1 MKNPGLSLKEI
12 DGLLEQLY
20 RRLKGK
26 DQGLPFA
33 EPVAILL
40 AGLKTDDNSLY
51 SLQLPRFSSVMVNAL
66 ISGAWKS
73 FGYDGLESL
82 SIVAGDI
89 PLVTDIHRIDSVET
103 GMNGMASR
111 LAAISAI
118 LDGREPQP
126 DRPGEGDSEPPSA
139 KQDFFRESVTGSI
152 GLPLVSTFGTGTA
165 SFSTGRV
172 VTLQA
177 KVVLTGEWS
186 LRRKHEPAVHFEHIS
201 AEPDSPFEQQIFLAI
216 KEAEKTASS
225 KLGMPGLQ
233 RIPREYRISLPEL
246 ASLPSASIGMMS
258 GGSAGLGMTALA
270 ISLLGGLDLCR
281 KSRLIPEGTAFT
293 GMIDDKGNVLPVA
306 GHHLD
311 EKVRSVFFSTC
322 SRLAVPSSNMEKA
335 AEELAGL
342 RAQYPA
348 RRFELV
354 PVSETADIFGDR
366 KIAEIRNVPAA
377 RTILQRLFHWRKH
390 LATGVAA
397 LAAAFALLYVLPPYM
412 DRTIVRTEL
421 VDSLLVMYNKSD
433 HIIADHN
440 MRFTLGKVPTTK
452 FLRFFTVD
460 CMGDGRKET
469 IAIVSES
476 KDSKSNRPIKDQ
488 LHVLLFDHRGKI
500 VNRYAFSYWNEI
512 CGIDINP
519 YEGTVTHLLDSSRP
533 QMDME
538 GNWDLYLLIYCSRL
552 KTSTL
557 VKIAL
562 PDFSREIYA
571 NSGFINE
578 FIFMDL
584 DADSKED
591 LLVVGYNDIMEG
603 AFLAVLDPEY
613 VAGTSPDGYQ
623 YPVPGFEDN
632 VAKYFIKF
640 PDFYRAAP
648 LGHSGGKLTP
658 KFWRDPERFSIIV
671 KSRALDVQYFIDQK
685 MRCEKAIVCEF
696 SGGKFGSSN
705 KPEKENNEGVEKDEE
720 DLRNGFRYW
729 DGSEWASEP
738 VINRSY
744 LRIVGEK
751 KAKGSSAGM

>member
-73 FGYDGLESL
+73 FGYAGLESL

-126 DRPGEGDSEPPSA
+126 CQHGKDDPEPPSA
-139 KQDFFRESVTGSI
+139 KQDFFRESITGSI

-177 KVVLTGEWS
+177 KLVLTGEWS

-412 DRTIVRTEL
+412 DRTVARTEL
-421 VDSLLVMYNKSD
+421 VDSLLVMYNKSN
-433 HIIADHN
+433 HIVADHN
-440 MRFTLGKVPTTK
+440 IHFTLGKNQNNQL
-452 FLRFFTVD
+452 LRFFTVD
-460 CMGDGRKET
+460 CMGDGRDET
-469 IAIVSES
+469 IAIVSEG
-476 KDSKSNRPIKDQ
+476 KISKSNRPIKEQ
-488 LHVLLFDHRGKI
+488 LHIILFDHSGKV
-500 VNRYAFSYWNEI
+500 VNSYAFSYWKEL
-512 CGIDINP
+512 CGIEKNP
-519 YEGTVTHLLDSSRP
+519 YESRMTLLMDSSRP
-533 QMDME
+533 YSDKD
-538 GNWDLYLLIYCSRL
+538 GNWSLYLLINCGLL

-557 VKIAL
+557 VRLSL
-562 PDFSREIYA
+562 PDFDRQIYA
-571 NSGFINE
+571 NSGMINE
-578 FIFMDL
+578 FKFMDL
-584 DADSKED
+584 DVDGED
-591 LLVVGYNDIMEG
+591 DLVLVGFNYIFESTFM
-603 AFLAVLDPEY
+603 AVLNPKH
-613 VAGTSPDGYQ
+613 VAGASPDGYE
-623 YPVPGFEDN
+623 YPVPGFEND
-632 VAKYFIKF
+632 VARYFIKF
-640 PDFYRAAP
+640 PDFYRAVP
-648 LGHSGGKLTP
+648 RNEINKLTP
-658 KFWRDPERFSIIV
+658 LFSMHSGEFSVIV
-671 KSRALDVQYFIDQK
+671 KSSTLAVQYFIDQGL
-685 MRCEKAIVCEF
+685 RCQKAIVSEF
-696 SGGKFGSSN
+696 KSGYSNSPN
-705 KPEKENNEGVEKDEE
+705 KPIRVNYEGVEKDEE
-720 DLRNGFRYW
+720 DLKNGVRYW
-729 DGSEWASEP
+729 DGSGWVSEP
-738 VINRSY
+738 VINRSK
-744 LRIVGEK
+744 LRTIGEK
-751 KAKGSSAGM
+751 NEKDVSAGS

>member
-26 DQGLPFA
+26 DQGLSFA

-73 FGYDGLESL
+73 FGFDGLESL

-126 DRPGEGDSEPPSA
+126 DQPGKDGPEPPSA
-139 KQDFFRESVTGSI
+139 KRDFFRESVTGSI

-177 KVVLTGEWS
+177 ELVLTGEWS
-186 LRRKHEPAVHFEHIS
+186 LRRKHEPALHFEHIS

-216 KEAEKTASS
+216 REAEKIASS
-225 KLGMPGLQ
+225 KLGINGLQ

-270 ISLLGGLDLCR
+270 ISLLGKLDLCR
-281 KSRLIPEGTAFT
+281 KSRRIPEGTAFT
-293 GMIDDKGNVLPVA
+293 GMIDDKGIVLPVA
-306 GHHLD
+306 GHHLN

-397 LAAAFALLYVLPPYM
+397 LAAAFALLYVLPPYL
-412 DRTIVRTEL
+412 DRTVARTEL

-440 MRFTLGKVPTTK
+440 MRFTLGKVPTTGN
-452 FLRFFTVD
+452 LGFFTVD
-460 CMGDGRKET
+460 CMGDGKKET

-476 KDSKSNRPIKDQ
+476 KDSKSNRPIKEQ
-488 LHVLLFDHRGKI
+488 MHIILFDHNGKV
-500 VNRYAFSYWNEI
+500 VNSYAFSYWNEI
-512 CGIDINP
+512 QGIDINP
-519 YEGTVTHLLDSSRP
+519 YEGLITQLLDSSRP
-533 QMDME
+533 HMDME
-538 GNWDLYLLIYCSRL
+538 GNWDLYLLIYCSSAM
-552 KTSTL
+552 TSTL

-562 PDFSREIYA
+562 PDFSRQIYA

-578 FIFMDL
+578 FTFMDL
-584 DADSKED
+584 DADGEED
-591 LLVVGYNDIMEG
+591 LLAVGYNDILEA
-603 AFLAVLDPEY
+603 AFMAVFDPGR
-613 VAGTSPDGYQ
+613 VAGASPDGYK
-623 YPVPGFEDN
+623 YPVPGFEHD

-640 PDFYRAAP
+640 PDFYRAVP
-648 LGHSGGKLTP
+648 LGNSSGKLTP
-658 KFWRDPERFSIIV
+658 AFWRNSENFSVIV
-671 KSRALDVQYFIDQK
+671 KSSKLDVQYFIDQK
-685 MRCEKAIVCEF
+685 MRCESAIVSDF
-696 SGGKFGSSN
+696 GIGKIKTKN
-705 KPEKENNEGVEKDEE
+705 KPIRVYYDGVEKDEE
-720 DLRNGFRYW
+720 DLKNGVRYW
-729 DGSEWASEP
+729 DGSGWVSEP

-744 LRIVGEK
+744 SGIAAEK
-751 KAKGSSAGM
+751 KANADSAGK